1 MVDEDAGVSSAR
13 CQTIGF
19 VLLPGFAL
27 MSFAAASEPL
37 RAANLLAGR
46 PVYAVRCFSPAGGP
60 VRASSGT
67 IAETRPLREAGG
79 ELFALL
85 ICAGGEPRDWQDRQL
100 SAELRRLS
108 RSGIRLGG
116 ISGGAFVLADA
127 GLLAKREFT
136 IHWEHAA
143 ALKEAFP
150 DLDPTPARYVIDR
163 DRLTCGG
170 GVAPL
175 DMMHALIAER
185 MGRAFARRVSDWFLH
200 TAIGEAA
207 GPQRGSLAERY
218 GTHHPALIAAL
229 ERLETAIETP
239 PSRAELA
246 RLVGV
251 SPRQLQRLF
260 ATHLGRGILEVSRE
274 LRLAEAMRLLRQ
286 SPLSVAEIAVA
297 TGFANA
303 SHLARAVRTATGQTP
318 TALRRAAS
326 FLPVESSSPGR

>member
-1 MVDEDAGVSSAR
+1 MNEDARVSDAR

-37 RAANLLAGR
+37 RAANILAGR
-46 PVYAVRCFSPAGGP
+46 PVYAVECFSAAGGP
-60 VRASSGT
+60 ARASSGA
-67 IAETRPLREAGG
+67 IVETRPLREAGG
-79 ELFALL
+79 KLFALL
-85 ICAGGEPRDWQDRQL
+85 VCAGGEPRDWQDRQL
-100 SAELRRLS
+100 PTELRRLA
-108 RSGIRLGG
+108 RSGLRLGG
-116 ISGGAFVLADA
+116 ISGGAYVLAEA
-127 GLLAKREFT
+127 GLLARRTFT

-150 DLDPTPARYVIDR
+150 DLDPTPSRYVIDR

-185 MGRAFARRVSDWFLH
+185 MGPAFARRVSDWFLH

-207 GPQRGSLAERY
+207 GPQRGSVAERY
-218 GTHHPALIAAL
+218 GTHHPALVAAL
-229 ERLETAIETP
+229 ERLESAIETP

-246 RLVGV
+246 RLAGV

-260 ATHLGRGILEVSRE
+260 ASHLGRGIVDVSQE
-274 LRLAEAMRLLRQ
+274 IRLAEAMRLLRQ
-286 SPLSVAEIAVA
+286 SPLSIAEIAVA

-303 SHLARAVRTATGQTP
+303 SHFARAVRAATGQTP
-318 TALRRAAS
+318 TALRKAGT
-326 FLPVESSSPGR
+326 FLPVESPSPGR